1 MWLQEPKFQF
11 QSWEKMMKC
20 IMVNR
25 LQECYCQL
33 KICKIFGFAF
43 SISSTWYFQPTRC
56 LCSQK
61 LENVYFRFMQK
72 SSVFILAEQVVV
84 SIKFQ
89 SEEFV
94 KKFLFFFWNLEVV
107 SWIKITRILYRDVL
121 FEYHLKFWNTAS
133 ISIPARSLL

>member
-94 KKFLFFFWNLEVV
+94 KKFLFFFWNLEVNYK
-107 SWIKITRILYRDVL
+107 SKLIQNCKNIIWKD
-121 FEYHLKFWNTAS
+121 EYLRNSRKYKKFKC
-133 ISIPARSLL
+133 